1 MIKELTVKNTSGESK
16 KHQKRRELFIRFL
29 EAVREVNLP
38 ESIID
43 RINEKVEKI
52 NTTQDTNEVHKL
64 LYKERVAITALLEKE
79 LKIIPKGYY
88 RTRWMAIGMVAF
100 GLPMGVAFGAALG
113 NMAFLAIGMPVGLAI
128 GLAMGSGMDAKAA
141 EEGRQL
147 NIELN

>member
-1 MIKELTVKNTSGESK
+1 
-16 KHQKRRELFIRFL
+16 
-29 EAVREVNLP
+29 
-38 ESIID
+38 
-43 RINEKVEKI
+43 
-52 NTTQDTNEVHKL
+52 
-64 LYKERVAITALLEKE
+64 
-79 LKIIPKGYY
+79 
-88 RTRWMAIGMVAF
+88 MAIGMVAF